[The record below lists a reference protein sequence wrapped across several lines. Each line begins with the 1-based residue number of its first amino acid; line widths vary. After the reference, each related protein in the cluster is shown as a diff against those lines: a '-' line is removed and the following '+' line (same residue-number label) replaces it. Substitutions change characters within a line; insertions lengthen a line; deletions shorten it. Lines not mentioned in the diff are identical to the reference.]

1 MPRVM
6 TSLLMS
12 FLTISSLHRLFDADC
27 RIPGTWLQALLPFPT
42 PPQEG
47 ARELAHRLVMR
58 GSVGGRRL
66 PLTVS
71 IPALDICALTYQNI
85 VLLIKTITKFSN
97 LIGDHGSLTTDCTTN
112 VFPKYRFFKG
122 NNIRESAKLSNTC
135 VCLKFGVLK

>member
-12 FLTISSLHRLFDADC
+12 FLTISSLHQLFDADC

>member
-1 MPRVM
+1 MPRVT

-12 FLTISSLHRLFDADC
+12 SLPISTLHRLFDADC
-27 RIPGTWLQALLPFPT
+27 QIPGTWLQALLPFPT

-47 ARELAHRLVMR
+47 AQELAHRLVMR

-66 PLTVS
+66 PLTGS

-85 VLLIKTITKFSN
+85 FLLIKTITKFYN
-97 LIGDHGSLTTDCTTN
+97 LIGHHESLTTDCTTN
-112 VFPKYRFFKG
+112 VFPKYRFFKN
-122 NNIRESAKLSNTC
+122 NNIRESAKLSNSC